1 MLPSRPPRIPTRSM
15 KAVVKTAPVGGPAGT
30 EIRDCPTPVPR
41 PDEVLIRVA
50 ATALCG
56 TDKHIYK
63 WDPSIQA
70 AVTPPRIYGHEFCGF
85 IEELGSEVR
94 RQDLRAG
101 DYVSAEMHVVCGE
114 CRQCRSGNGH
124 ICPRTKILGLHDHG
138 SFAELVRVPAG
149 NLIKLDSRS
158 VPLEVGA
165 FLDALGNA
173 VHSTQVVDLAGKS
186 VAITGFGPIGAMA
199 AAIAEHSGAGLV
211 IVTDVSDHALETAR
225 RWAASRSFANLHEF
239 NVRTTPPED
248 LVSAIAKLTGGGVD
262 VVLEMSGAASAI
274 NFALDIVR
282 PGGFLSLLGLPTG
295 NSVTIKDYTSNII
308 FKGVTI
314 QGIIGRR
321 MYETWQRMLALLESG
336 LDVSWIVQAQFDSL
350 DEFHTGMAR
359 FERHDALKVVF
370 FPAARETTLKN
381 SSQYSVVSS
390 Q

>member
-1 MLPSRPPRIPTRSM
+1 M

-30 EIRDCPTPVPR
+30 EIRECPNPVAR

-63 WDPSIQA
+63 WDPSIQTA
-70 AVTPPRIYGHEFCGF
+70 ITPPRIYGHEFCGF
-85 IEELGSEVR
+85 VEQVGAEVR
-94 RQDLRAG
+94 RRDLRAG

-114 CRQCRSGNGH
+114 CRQCRSGKGH
-124 ICPRTKILGLHDHG
+124 ICPRTRILGLHEDG
-138 SFAELVRVPAG
+138 TFAEMVRVPVS
-149 NLIKLDSRS
+149 NVIKLDSRY

-173 VHSTQVVDLAGKS
+173 VHATQVVDLAGKS

-199 AAIAEHSGAGLV
+199 AAIAEHSGAVLV

-225 RWAASRSFANLHEF
+225 RWAASRNFANLHEF
-239 NVRTTPPED
+239 NVRNAPGAE
-248 LVSAIAKLTGGGVD
+248 LVSAITRLTDGGVD

-274 NFALDIVR
+274 NFGLDIVR

-295 NSVTIKDYTSNII
+295 NSVTIADYTANII

-350 DEFHTGMAR
+350 DDFHTGMTR
-359 FERHDALKVVF
+359 FERHEALKVVF
-370 FPAARETTLKN
+370 FPGGRQAALDSFRGAAVAT
-381 SSQYSVVSS
+381 S
-390 Q
+390 